1 MKVAVC
7 YPQDFSIPSMPFGT
21 LPLFNAC
28 LRKANHEVLLVDIAA
43 LTFNA
48 LIQPEQVERY
58 LQELDD
64 AYENAR
70 AEGQSPD
77 ANLAR
82 GLERLR
88 AIPRE
93 LLLDAGAAAKR
104 QRAPKGFYDPNQ
116 MLRDQETLLSV
127 VQLFEIVRPQ
137 FDPRN
142 ENFAEN
148 FYTWL
153 ELDDSS
159 DPWVMCYENLIRP
172 QFDQFGPELLALTV
186 PFGMQLAD
194 AMRFARWAKR
204 HYPSLK
210 VVLGGTGI
218 SDGEEAVHDP
228 QFFQYV
234 DYVVTGDGEDALV
247 ELAAAL
253 ESGGDVSE
261 ISSIYYLEGGEVMT
275 PKNRR
280 MVDMSCTPTPNYD
293 GIDWSL
299 YINPE
304 RIASLATSRGCY
316 YGKCTFCPESFRV
329 NFRRRN
335 SEEAWRDIQKL
346 ATEQG
351 IDNFMFWDPLTPPA
365 ALTEIS
371 VRAREENL
379 KINWMAQVKFDEA
392 YEDQEYVET
401 LKQGGCQVL
410 QFGFESG
417 VQRVLDDMGKGNEL
431 SRVERI
437 VNRLEE
443 VGIGVSVTFFI
454 GFPTELEEDARE
466 TWEFLTR
473 FRDKIQYA
481 AYIGPFGLYKD
492 LEVYRNPEHYGI
504 EIASQ
509 SDGVLSYTRQD
520 GKNWDHSYLDESYRS
535 RNDLNIIESGAM
547 LLYHKN
553 RKDLVGAIASRQIC
567 GPPTFVR
574 PVLGG
579 VELRPIGSN
588 GTSVWQGAGEREYF
602 AYVGAS
608 HRILTISLLEH
619 RMIALVEER
628 GVLTTDEL
636 LRLAGHGN
644 QADQLVA
651 LRRLIDHCLVSSTP
665 LAQDELLGGWIAS
678 PSSLGEH

>member
-1 MKVAVC
+1 MKIAVC

-28 LRKANHEVLLVDIAA
+28 LREAGHEVLLVDIAA

-58 LQELDD
+58 YQMLDE
-64 AYENAR
+64 AHENSR
-70 AEGQSPD
+70 GQTGNAD
-77 ANLAR
+77 TGLAR
-82 GLERLR
+82 GIARLR

-93 LLLDAGAAAKR
+93 LLLEAGAAAER
-104 QRAPKGFYDPNQ
+104 QRVPEAFYDPEQ
-116 MLRDQETLLSV
+116 MLHDHETLLSV
-127 VQLFEIVRPQ
+127 VQLFEIVRPR

-142 ENFAEN
+142 ENFTEH
-148 FYTWL
+148 FYPWL

-159 DPWVMCYENLIRP
+159 DPWLMCYESLIRP
-172 QFDQFGPELLALTV
+172 QFDQFEPELLALTV
-186 PFGMQLAD
+186 PFGTQLAD

-204 HYPSLK
+204 TYPSLK

-218 SDGEEAVHDP
+218 SDAEEVVHDP

-234 DYVVTGDGEDALV
+234 DYAVTGDGEDALV

-253 ESGGDVSE
+253 ESGGDISE
-261 ISSIYYLEGGEVMT
+261 VSSIYYLEGGEAMT

-280 MVDMSCTPTPNYD
+280 MVDMSSTPTPNYD

-299 YINPE
+299 YLNPE
-304 RIASLATSRGCY
+304 RIASLTTSRGCY
-316 YGKCTFCPESFRV
+316 YGKCTFCPKSFRL

-335 SEEAWRDIQKL
+335 SEQAWRDIQKL

-371 VRAREENL
+371 IRSQEENL
-379 KINWMAQVKFDEA
+379 KISWMAQVKFDEA
-392 YEDQEYVET
+392 YAEREYVET
-401 LKQGGCQVL
+401 LRRGGCQVL

-431 SRVERI
+431 QRVVRI

-443 VGIGVSVTFFI
+443 VGIGVGVSFFI

-481 AYIGPFGLYKD
+481 AYTGRFGLYKD
-492 LEVYRNPEHYGI
+492 LDVYHNPEQFGI
-504 EIASQ
+504 DITSQ
-509 SDGVLSYTRQD
+509 GDGLLHYTRRD
-520 GKNWDHSYLDESYRS
+520 GKDWDYSYLDETCQA
-535 RNDLNIIESGAM
+535 RNDLNIIESGAV

-553 RKDLVGAIASRQIC
+553 RRDLATGIASRQIC
-567 GPPTFVR
+567 GPPSFVR
-574 PVLGG
+574 SELSG
-579 VELRPIGSN
+579 VELRPIRSN
-588 GTSVWQGAGEREYF
+588 GTSVWQGEGEREHF

-608 HRILTISLLEH
+608 NRFLEISSLEH

-628 GVLTTDEL
+628 GLLTTDGL
-636 LRLAGHGN
+636 LGLAGQGDESE
-644 QADQLVA
+644 QRAA
-651 LRRLIDHCLVSSTP
+651 LHRLIDHGLVRSTP
-665 LAQDELLGGWIAS
+665 LARDEVLGGWTAA
-678 PSSLGEH
+678 PTRLGGQ